1 VTASLRIDLA
11 AVVTTVGY
19 ANIRPSQLDSSGKGA
34 RMSISL
40 SQTPSEGRSPGKPD
54 DFIWRLSV
62 GQYHE
67 MIRTGILTAD
77 DPVELLAGWLVYKMP
92 KNPPHRIATRLAQQA
107 LEAVAPAGWYVDAQ
121 EPITLNDSEPEPDVM
136 IVRGETRDYRDRHP
150 GPEDVTLI
158 VEVADSTLERDRGV
172 KRLAYARAGIPV
184 YWIINLLEKIV
195 EVYCEPS
202 GMAEDADYTLRRDYG
217 LADSV
222 PVMIDGIETG
232 RVAVLDL
239 LP

>member
-1 VTASLRIDLA
+1 
-11 AVVTTVGY
+11 
-19 ANIRPSQLDSSGKGA
+19 
-34 RMSISL
+34 MSISL
-40 SQTPSEGRSPGKPD
+40 PQTPSAEGLSPGKPD
-54 DFIWRLSV
+54 DLIWRLSV

-107 LEAVAPAGWYVDAQ
+107 LEAVVPAAWYVDAQ

-150 GPEDVTLI
+150 GPEDAALM

-172 KRLAYARAGIPV
+172 KRMVYARAGIPV
-184 YWIINLLEKIV
+184 YWIINVLDRVL
-195 EVYCEPS
+195 EVYCQPS
-202 GMAEDADYTLRRDYG
+202 GMTEDADYRQRRDYG
-217 LADSV
+217 PSESV
-222 PVMIDGIETG
+222 PVMIDGLEVG
-232 RVAVLDL
+232 RVAVRDL
-239 LP
+239 FP

>member
-1 VTASLRIDLA
+1 
-11 AVVTTVGY
+11 
-19 ANIRPSQLDSSGKGA
+19 
-34 RMSISL
+34 MSISL
-40 SQTPSEGRSPGKPD
+40 PQTASAEGLSPGKPD

-67 MIRTGILTAD
+67 MIRTGILTSD

-107 LEAVAPAGWYVDAQ
+107 LEAVVPAGWYVDAQ

-150 GPEDVTLI
+150 GPEDVALI

-172 KRLAYARAGIPV
+172 KRMVYARAGIPV
-184 YWIINLLEKIV
+184 YWIINVLERV
-195 EVYCEPS
+195 LEVYYDPS
-202 GMAEDADYTLRRDYG
+202 GPGEDADYRQRQDYG
-217 LADSV
+217 LSDSV
-222 PVMIDGIETG
+222 PVMIGGLEVG
-232 RVAVLDL
+232 RVAVGDL